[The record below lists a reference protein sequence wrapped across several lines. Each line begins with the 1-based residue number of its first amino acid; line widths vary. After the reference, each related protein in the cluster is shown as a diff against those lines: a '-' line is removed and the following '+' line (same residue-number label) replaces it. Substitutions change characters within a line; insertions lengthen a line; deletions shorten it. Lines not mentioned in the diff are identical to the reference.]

1 MDLGVGDSVAQM
13 RTITVMFVNLD
24 FIYLKGV
31 QNLMQ
36 LQNAVASMQRDLYQ
50 YEGTVRQFLVDD
62 KGSVMIGVF
71 GTPPNAHEDDCSRA
85 VMSASLLQRYHPQH
99 EYPEQSILTFYRN
112 LKSLGIET
120 KIGITTGTAFTGDV
134 GNQQRR
140 EYAVVGDIVVRI
152 FFFFVVTNN
161 TCDF

>member
-1 MDLGVGDSVAQM
+1 MFLGGIGDSVAQM

-50 YEGTVRQFLVDD
+50 YEGTVRQFLIDD

-85 VMSASLLQRYHPQH
+85 VMSASLLQRYFP
-99 EYPEQSILTFYRN
+99 LLN
-112 LKSLGIET
+112 K
-120 KIGITTGTAFTGDV
+120 
-134 GNQQRR
+134 N
-140 EYAVVGDIVVRI
+140 
-152 FFFFVVTNN
+152 
-161 TCDF
+161 